1 MHEAIEWAEYIAQL
15 NAIETAK
22 ALAANNINTEKENEQ

>member
-22 ALAANNINTEKENEQ
+22 ALAANNNTNKENEQ